1 MKTKQFITAVLI
13 SCGIMVFGVTQAYA
27 QATSAGP
34 QTQEVVQPGTVTI
47 DFIGFQSGNVQMN
60 IIHDGQREYFLGTT
74 AGNIGHFI
82 AESDS
87 FDIEIVDIS
96 WWTTPS
102 FKYLSG
108 SANLQI
114 EKISEYKYHV
124 TGFRLSESGANI
136 VLVFGN

>member
-1 MKTKQFITAVLI
+1 MKAKQFIAAIII
-13 SCGIMVFGVTQAYA
+13 SCGLMAFGATQAYA
-27 QATSAGP
+27 QSAFAST
-34 QTQEVVQPGTVTI
+34 QTQEVQPGTVTI
-47 DFIGFQSGNVQMN
+47 DFIGFQSGSVQLNV
-60 IIHDGQREYFLGTT
+60 IHDGQREYFQGTT

-82 AESDS
+82 AEGDS

-96 WWTTPS
+96 WWTNPS
-102 FKYLSG
+102 FKFLSG

-114 EKISEYKYHV
+114 EKTTEYKYHV